1 MGGIE
6 TEQSDYWNYGIC
18 GGNSSGS
25 NERCF
30 VGTWG
35 SVSTKEK
42 RIYEVVRMKITKTV
56 TRRKEYEVTF
66 YPEAPFNMT
75 VGEFI
80 RKREELGAPTNGF
93 KTCFICDRRLSM
105 NKEPVF
111 INVSGVGNRFSCTRC
126 YRQLLEEQS

>member
-1 MGGIE
+1 MGA
-6 TEQSDYWNYGIC
+6 
-18 GGNSSGS
+18 
-25 NERCF
+25 
-30 VGTWG
+30 WG

-42 RIYEVVRMKITKTV
+42 WIHEVVRMKITKTV